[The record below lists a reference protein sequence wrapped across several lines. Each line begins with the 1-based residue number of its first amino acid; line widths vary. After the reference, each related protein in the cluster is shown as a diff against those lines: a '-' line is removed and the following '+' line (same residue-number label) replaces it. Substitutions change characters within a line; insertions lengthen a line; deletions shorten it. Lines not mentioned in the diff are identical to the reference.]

1 MYDLVTKMPLHN
13 SGSGNFVVGLKSIS
27 HALQLYLPDSGGTID
42 LSLPTNDNIEYYEE
56 KIRNNNP
63 NWTITFQYH

>member
-1 MYDLVTKMPLHN
+1 MPLHN
-13 SGSGNFVVGLKSIS
+13 SGSGTFVAGLETLS
-27 HALQLYLPDSGGTID
+27 HALQLRFPNDGGTIT
-42 LSLPTNDNIEYYEE
+42 LSLPTNDNIEHYEE